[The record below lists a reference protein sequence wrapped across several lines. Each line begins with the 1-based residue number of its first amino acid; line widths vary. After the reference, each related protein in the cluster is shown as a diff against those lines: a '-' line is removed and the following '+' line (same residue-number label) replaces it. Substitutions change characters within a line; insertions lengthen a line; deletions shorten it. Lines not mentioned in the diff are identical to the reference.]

1 MDVADSGGLLAKS
14 EFFSGAHIVQS
25 SLDLE
30 TSQCCSSGALTH
42 EMTKQNGDA
51 LSRKLKDVC
60 VEGNEVYLRWRM
72 DAEVRERVKS
82 TGKSEEY

>member
-1 MDVADSGGLLAKS
+1 M
-14 EFFSGAHIVQS
+14 QS